1 MIRWRAETSTM
12 TSAASDA
19 QGLLAAA
26 RAIAPVVEAG
36 ARDAERAGT
45 LPASTVAAL
54 RGCGVFG
61 MLLPR
66 DLGGAELDPVSAVE
80 VLEEIARQDGSTGWC
95 AGIAAISNAIMASRM
110 EGDAAAK
117 HVFARGAAT
126 VTAGGYVPRGEALRT
141 DGGWHVRGRYAFGS
155 GCRHADWIAAMGL
168 EHGDPSH
175 PRAFCLP
182 PEQVEIHDN
191 WQSAGLEGTAS
202 CDYSVD
208 GVFVPDGYSFALDGP
223 ALRGGDVHALPLLS
237 IAYIGHTGFALGLGL
252 RALEEIQRLAHG
264 TKRLAS
270 AAPEVAQR
278 PVFQAGLARAEARW
292 RSARLLALDAFGEL
306 YEAQRS
312 TGRVTLAQRARVA
325 QAAVNAA
332 EASVAAAEF
341 ALRSAG
347 ATAVYRDGVLQRCL
361 RDLRTGLQ
369 HVAVSE
375 EVWERAGQ
383 VALGLARD
391 PFMV

>member
-1 MIRWRAETSTM
+1 M
-12 TSAASDA
+12 SAATTEPE
-19 QGLLAAA
+19 LLSAA

-36 ARDAERAGT
+36 VRDAERAGT
-45 LPASTVAAL
+45 LPAATVAAL

-66 DLGGAELDPVSAVE
+66 ELGGLETDPVTATL
-80 VLEEIARQDGSTGWC
+80 VLEELARQDGSSGWC
-95 AGIAAISNAIMASRM
+95 AAIGAISNAIMSSRI
-110 EGDAAAK
+110 EGDEAAK

-126 VTAGGYVPRGEALRT
+126 VIAGGYVPRGEALRA
-141 DGGWHVRGRYAFGS
+141 DGGWQVRGHYAFGS
-155 GCRHADWIAAMGL
+155 GCRHADWIVAMGL
-168 EHGDPSH
+168 EDGDAAR

-182 PEQVEIHDN
+182 PGAVRIHDN

-208 GVFVPDGYSFALDGP
+208 GARVPEGWSFAMNAP
-223 ALRGGDVHALPLLS
+223 ARRGGTVHALPLFS
-237 IAYIGHTGFALGLGL
+237 IAYIGHTGFALGVGR
-252 RALEEIQRLAHG
+252 RALEEIAGLAG
-264 TKRLAS
+264 GQQRLAS
-270 AAPEVAQR
+270 AAPSLAQR

-292 RSARLLALDAFGEL
+292 RSARLLCHAALGEL
-306 YEAQRS
+306 HESQRS
-312 TGRVTLAQRARVA
+312 TGQVSLEQRARVA

-332 EASVAAAEF
+332 EASAAAAEF

-347 ATAVYRDGVLQRCL
+347 ATAVFRSGVLQRCL
-361 RDLRTGLQ
+361 RDIRTGMQ

-375 EVWERAGQ
+375 EVWERVGC
-383 VALGLARD
+383 VRLGLARD